1 MHKIFYRP
9 IVAVD
14 LFLDDIKD
22 KIDNMSDKNKQ
33 RLQTFANCLC
43 VGSLAAMATIDVAMA
58 QQNTIGSVIES
69 TINGT
74 GQKVLSGGKWVAY
87 VAGVFGIGS
96 GISKFVQMTKAQSQV
111 TGKEAAGHLIGGA
124 GLMALG
130 ALADSAGASFEGT
143 GATNQ
148 TGATAGGTGWST
160 SQ

>member
-1 MHKIFYRP
+1 MHINFYRP

-14 LFLDDIKD
+14 LLVEDIKD

-43 VGSLAAMATIDVAMA
+43 VGSLAAMATIDVALA
-58 QQNTIGSVIES
+58 QQSTIGNVIES

>member
-58 QQNTIGSVIES
+58 QQSTIGNVIES

-96 GISKFVQMTKAQSQV
+96 
-111 TGKEAAGHLIGGA
+111 EIGRA
-124 GLMALG
+124 HV
-130 ALADSAGASFEGT
+130 
-143 GATNQ
+143 
-148 TGATAGGTGWST
+148 
-160 SQ
+160 